1 MLGRHLHTIGRYIAL
16 PVVVAELPVV
26 NQPTTIR
33 KRRYVVGDSI
43 EGWSDA
49 VKMLVESYFYGKPEV
64 VFDFSDIREKG
75 TRLVTSGGKAPGP
88 QPLKDC
94 THNIDKK
101 LKLCVGRPLS
111 SIAAHDICCFIA
123 DAVLAGGIRRAALI
137 SLFSRDDIEMLT
149 AKSGAWWELNPQRGR
164 ANNSVVLPRD
174 KVGE

>member
-1 MLGRHLHTIGRYIAL
+1 
-16 PVVVAELPVV
+16 
-26 NQPTTIR
+26 
-33 KRRYVVGDSI
+33 
-43 EGWSDA
+43 
-49 VKMLVESYFYGKPEV
+49 MLVESYFYGKPEV

-94 THNIDKK
+94 IHNIDKK

-174 KVGE
+174 KVGEEEFKKIWKRVEASGAGEPGVYWTNDEDLGSNPCCEISLQPFQMC